1 MRGLVFGVGLAVIVA
16 APALGQGLPP
26 VPTPSL
32 PALPTVVPS
41 LPAPPALPAPTLP
54 SVPALPRLPSVP
66 SVPGVGSP
74 GGSSQRVTPTGG
86 GGGAVSGGGRSG
98 AAASAPRAGGGSRAV
113 GSGQGSS
120 SSATRRTAQRSARP
134 RARAVAR
141 RDRRLRSRV
150 RRFEACIG
158 ALPRSQRRVLRL
170 RAGVGGER
178 PQTRR
183 RVARTLQVSTR
194 RVRRLEHRGIRR
206 LRGLARA
213 GHCSADEHGIV
224 GGGDDGGG
232 TIQAL
237 GGLAATGLG
246 GLIAARAL
254 RGLSGTAP
262 DRVEVKSERE
272 SSGDTT
278 RKPGPADAGAEPLK
292 PRPPGAILERDGRD
306 LTLPLLLLAMA
317 AALVIAVFA
326 VRRNDPRA

>member
-1 MRGLVFGVGLAVIVA
+1 
-16 APALGQGLPP
+16 
-26 VPTPSL
+26 
-32 PALPTVVPS
+32 VV
-41 LPAPPALPAPTLP
+41 
-54 SVPALPRLPSVP
+54 
-66 SVPGVGSP
+66 
-74 GGSSQRVTPTGG
+74 
-86 GGGAVSGGGRSG
+86 
-98 AAASAPRAGGGSRAV
+98 
-113 GSGQGSS
+113 
-120 SSATRRTAQRSARP
+120 
-134 RARAVAR
+134 R

-224 GGGDDGGG
+224 GG

-278 RKPGPADAGAEPLK
+278 RKPGSADAGAEPLK

-306 LTLPLLLLAMA
+306 LTLPLLLLTMA

-326 VRRNDPRA
+326 VGRNDPRT